1 MPSEREGECRFISP
15 DEARERGLN
24 GPKGGEY
31 ECPWCGRSLEPR
43 GIMLNGRIAWVT
55 CEPCGCDGEARAA
68 KEAETRE
75 AETKERERK
84 AKLVRAGV
92 KKRYLDA
99 KVDTVETQ
107 LYVERFGSD
116 DGRGLYIHG
125 DVGTGKTYLASALAC
140 VFIAAGYTV
149 EGVLMLK
156 SENKPPLDAEGNP
169 VTASWTFKPTA
180 SSGTVELE
188 FTFDASLLAGET
200 VVVFEDLLQDG
211 KVVATHAD
219 INDEGQSVKVV
230 RIRTTATNET
240 GGKTVTGTDVAI
252 VDEVAYEG
260 LTPGETYTLKA
271 TLMGAETGKPVQR
284 VVGLF
289 PEDVTAEADFT
300 VEAASGKATV
310 TLECDVSE
318 LGGIISWSS
327 RSFTAPTAARSPSTR
342 TSRMRARPSS
352 STTLTRPRPP
362 ILPSPACPRRVTAS
376 PGFPWRVLRAPLHV
390 SAQEW

>member
-75 AETKERERK
+75 VETKERERK

-149 EGVLMLK
+149 VLTTTLSMLEDIQDTYGK
-156 SENKPPLDAEGNP
+156 E
-169 VTASWTFKPTA
+169 A
-180 SSGTVELE
+180 SSLAAVQRFAGSDVLILDDLGKESGSAWSASMLFQIINYRYETMRPLIVTSQYDLTNLE
-188 FTFDASLLAGET
+188 KRIARQGER
-200 VVVFEDLLQDG
+200 ES
-211 KVVATHAD
+211 A
-219 INDEGQSVKVV
+219 
-230 RIRTTATNET
+230 R
-240 GGKTVTGTDVAI
+240 AI
-252 VDEVAYEG
+252 VSRLGQMCHMVH
-260 LTPGETYTLKA
+260 L
-271 TLMGAETGKPVQR
+271 
-284 VVGLF
+284 
-289 PEDVTAEADFT
+289 
-300 VEAASGKATV
+300 SGG
-310 TLECDVSE
+310 D
-318 LGGIISWSS
+318 
-327 RSFTAPTAARSPSTR
+327 
-342 TSRMRARPSS
+342 
-352 STTLTRPRPP
+352 
-362 ILPSPACPRRVTAS
+362 RR
-376 PGFPWRVLRAPLHV
+376 RR
-390 SAQEW
+390 